1 MSLDPMRQQS
11 NLGFGNKDVVCVF
24 IVNYAAF
31 YAAVQVDSET
41 YDRSIE
47 GVNMALFY
55 YGFGEKIK
63 LCITLY
69 VNH

>member
-1 MSLDPMRQQS
+1 M
-11 NLGFGNKDVVCVF
+11 VCVF
-24 IVNYAAF
+24 IVYYAAC
-31 YAAVQVDSET
+31 YAAVQVDSEIH
-41 YDRSIE
+41 DRSIE
-47 GVNMALFY
+47 GVNKALFY